1 MSFSY
6 NSIFNIPERS
16 VLEKKL
22 TKAFFL
28 KNFDLSVVE
37 KKLLNNSIMNMDW
50 LASIKPTI
58 ANIPIVKNDNYTYEE
73 IQIIVCTV
81 VDNQLDELATK
92 CIVLLQKYIP
102 YQMILIVE
110 DDSNFVINACDK
122 RINLNDTSKRIIDS
136 YSTTTALSK
145 LYKNEIITSF
155 FSALDFSSLDKT
167 NIETTY
173 KSYIQ
178 AIVQFQTASITGSFN
193 KRSHSRTEDD
203 MILLATIETI
213 EKEIVRL
220 SNQIKKETQLNNRV
234 SLNIE
239 IQNQRKK
246 IQNIKTKISINEHK

>member
-16 VLEKKL
+16 ILDKKL

-28 KNFDLSVVE
+28 KNFDLSVLE
-37 KKLLNNSIMNMDW
+37 KKLLNNSIQSMDW

-58 ANIPIVKNDNYTYEE
+58 ANIATVVNSNYAYEE
-73 IQIIVCTV
+73 IQIFVCTV
-81 VDNQLDELATK
+81 ADNQLNELADK
-92 CIVLLQKYIP
+92 CIILMQKYIP
-102 YQMILIVE
+102 YQMIVIVE
-110 DDSNFVINACDK
+110 DETHFVINASDK
-122 RINLNDTSKRIIDS
+122 RINLNDISKRTIES

-145 LYKNEIITSF
+145 LYKNEITTSF
-155 FSALDFSSLDKT
+155 FETLDFSKLDKT
-167 NIETTY
+167 NMETTY

-193 KRSHSRTEDD
+193 KRSHSRTKED
-203 MILLATIETI
+203 MLLLASIETI

-220 SNQIKKETQLNNRV
+220 SNQIKKETQVNNRV

-239 IQNQRKK
+239 IQNQRKE
-246 IQNIKTKISINEHK
+246 IENIKNKLGTL

>member
-1 MSFSY
+1 MSFSF
-6 NSIFNIPERS
+6 NKIFNIPERS
-16 VLEKKL
+16 ILDKKL

-37 KKLLNNSIMNMDW
+37 KKLLNNSIQSMDW

-58 ANIPIVKNDNYTYEE
+58 ANIATVVNSNYAYEE
-73 IQIIVCTV
+73 IQIFVCTV
-81 VDNQLDELATK
+81 GDNQLNELADK
-92 CIVLLQKYIP
+92 CIVLMQKYIP
-102 YQMILIVE
+102 YQMIVIVE
-110 DDSNFVINACDK
+110 DETNFVINATDK
-122 RINLNDTSKRIIDS
+122 RINLSDTSKRTIES

-145 LYKNEIITSF
+145 LYKNEITTAF
-155 FSALDFSSLDKT
+155 FEALDFSKLDKT
-167 NIETTY
+167 NMETTY

-193 KRSHSRTEDD
+193 IRSHRRTEED
-203 MILLATIETI
+203 MRLLASIETI

-239 IQNQRKK
+239 IQNQRKE
-246 IQNIKTKISINEHK
+246 IENIKNKLGTL

>member
-16 VLEKKL
+16 ILEKKL

-37 KKLLNNSIMNMDW
+37 KKLLNNSIINMDW

-81 VDNQLDELATK
+81 VDNQLDELASK

-145 LYKNEIITSF
+145 LYKNEITTSF

-167 NIETTY
+167 NMETTY

-178 AIVQFQTASITGSFN
+178 TIVQFQTASITGTFN

-203 MILLATIETI
+203 IILLATIESI
-213 EKEIVRL
+213 EKEVLRL

-246 IQNIKTKISINEHK
+246 IENIKNKLGTI

>member
-6 NSIFNIPERS
+6 NTIFNIPERS
-16 VLEKKL
+16 ILDKKL

-28 KNFDLSVVE
+28 KNFDLSVIE
-37 KKLLNNSIMNMDW
+37 KKLLNNSILNMDW

-58 ANIPIVKNDNYTYEE
+58 ANIPAVKNDNYVYEE

-81 VDNQLDELATK
+81 VDNQLDELANK
-92 CIVLLQKYIP
+92 CIALLQKYIP
-102 YQMILIVE
+102 YQMIVIVE
-110 DDSNFVINACDK
+110 EDNNFVINACDK
-122 RINLNDTSKRIIDS
+122 RINLNDTSKRIIDN
-136 YSTTTALSK
+136 YNTTTALSK
-145 LYKNEIITSF
+145 LYKNEITTSF
-155 FSALDFSSLDKT
+155 FEVLDFSSLDKT
-167 NIETTY
+167 DMETTY

-178 AIVQFQTASITGSFN
+178 AIVQFQTASITGAFN
-193 KRSHSRTEDD
+193 KRSHSRTEED

-213 EKEIVRL
+213 EKEVVRL

-246 IQNIKTKISINEHK
+246 IENIKNKLGTI